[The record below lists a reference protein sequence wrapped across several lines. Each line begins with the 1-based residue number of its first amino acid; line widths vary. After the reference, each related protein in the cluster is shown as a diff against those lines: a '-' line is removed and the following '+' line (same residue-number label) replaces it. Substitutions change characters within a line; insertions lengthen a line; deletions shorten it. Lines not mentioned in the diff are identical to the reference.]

1 MKGSQ
6 IDCCGYPLSGLPRE
20 PPGVRVPLQLHH
32 RRLGQHSPVHS
43 SSVVGDPWR
52 PDSHLLTPVPPS
64 PFHTER
70 SLGWCAL
77 WASPFTRAVAPPP
90 RPRARA
96 GSRAG
101 QRSARPG
108 APPPAVPQRHGRMVQ
123 SATTP
128 PVPRAVRRCGPP
140 QSSAQGARPIASCS
154 RGAAGSMSMTG
165 RRRVKSGHSPGGLSV
180 RLPWP
185 PCRRLEHQASHNP
198 PHTPPP
204 PQRAST
210 TSSQGPVV
218 ADPGSHDHT
227 NSRDATTSG
236 DTDGPRRSGGN
247 QKHWS
252 GTGASGQGQ
261 ARRSRVT
268 RHALRAPPA
277 CTPRPPAPRAP
288 HTQARRHLP
297 PVCAT
302 TGYGGGQQSGRPWDR
317 TTAIRLAQSCRHKGE
332 C

>member
-1 MKGSQ
+1 MEAVQGSQ
-6 IDCCGYPLSGLPRE
+6 LDRCGYPLSGLPRE

-32 RRLGQHSPVHS
+32 RRPGQHSPVHS

-52 PDSHLLTPVPPS
+52 PDSHLPTPAPPPP
-64 PFHTER
+64 PFLTER
-70 SLGWCAL
+70 SLGWCGL
-77 WASPFTRAVAPPP
+77 WAPPFTRAVAPPP

-108 APPPAVPQRHGRMVQ
+108 APPPAVPQRRGRRVQ
-123 SATTP
+123 SMTTP

-140 QSSAQGARPIASCS
+140 KSCAQGARPRASCS
-154 RGAAGSMSMTG
+154 RGAASSMSMTG
-165 RRRVKSGHSPGGLSV
+165 RWRVQTEHSPGGLGV

-185 PCRRLEHQASHNP
+185 PCRGLEHQASHNP
-198 PHTPPP
+198 PHASRPPP
-204 PQRAST
+204 PPHA
-210 TSSQGPVV
+210 
-218 ADPGSHDHT
+218 
-227 NSRDATTSG
+227 
-236 DTDGPRRSGGN
+236 
-247 QKHWS
+247 
-252 GTGASGQGQ
+252 GASGQGQ

-268 RHALRAPPA
+268 CHALQAPPT
-277 CTPRPPAPRAP
+277 CTPHPPAPRAP

-317 TTAIRLAQSCRHKGE
+317 TTAIRLA
-332 C
+332 